1 MIPESLNNS
10 DYKDHNDNSDIEN
23 RGINNIGNNPP
34 IQINNKILRPVSET
48 NILLA

>member
-10 DYKDHNDNSDIEN
+10 DYKDHNDKSDIEN

-34 IQINNKILRPVSET
+34 IQINNKILRPVSKT